1 MGKDTKALVVKLYPY
16 LFGGLLDVGKMN
28 MDGTGLADTIE
39 PANSLLHE
47 LGVFGEVPKD
57 EVVGKLEVA
66 PFATD
71 LGTEEHAGTFGV
83 GKVGG
88 LAVTLDEVEPFVKLA
103 EVEVNLFLYGLVNF
117 FDEGAGLANEQD
129 FFLRMGKQPV
139 DQPFDLLF
147 EGGVIIGGGIERME
161 NGLALGETF

>member
-1 MGKDTKALVVKLYPY
+1 MDI
-16 LFGGLLDVGKMN
+16 GKMD

-47 LGVFGEVPKD
+47 LGIFREVPKD

-66 PFATD
+66 PFASD
-71 LGTEEHAGTFGV
+71 LGTEEYAGTFGI

-88 LAVTLDEVEPFVKLA
+88 LAVALDEVEPFVKLA
-103 EVEVNLFLYGLVNF
+103 EVEVNLFLYGLINF

-129 FFLRMGKQPV
+129 FFLRMCKQPV
-139 DQPFDLLF
+139 YQPFDLLF
-147 EGGVIIGGGIERME
+147 EVGVVIGSGIERMK